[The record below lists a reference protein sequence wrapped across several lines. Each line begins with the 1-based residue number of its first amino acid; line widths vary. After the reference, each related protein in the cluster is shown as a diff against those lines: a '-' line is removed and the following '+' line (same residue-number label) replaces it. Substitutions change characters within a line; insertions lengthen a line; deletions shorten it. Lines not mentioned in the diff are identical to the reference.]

1 MVTCKLRFCAERKRV
16 IASRALVRLRAFISS
31 PLSQVSHFNNRFSP
45 ILFSFPLPSLQV
57 LFRWSET
64 GYSNCSAKRITRKLA
79 SISTNSLLII
89 TFTPCDQEKWLAKL
103 LCLTHSW
110 T

>member
-45 ILFSFPLPSLQV
+45 ILFSFSSSFSPSSVSLV
-57 LFRWSET
+57 GNRLFQ
-64 GYSNCSAKRITRKLA
+64 
-79 SISTNSLLII
+79 LL
-89 TFTPCDQEKWLAKL
+89 
-103 LCLTHSW
+103 S
-110 T
+110 